1 MDTFSEQRNNNNW
14 KKKHSNPEGQKKH
27 RQERQ
32 GAHRVIGKGKSNV
45 NGADQK
51 KLIQDI
57 QLRTVKILNILL
69 ITAAFAIAWYGYYAA
84 RVDIPYYRKGN
95 WLIIFIFLLLYL
107 FLGITY
113 DAFLIS
119 YYRISEMIYSQ
130 ALSALA
136 SDVILYILCMLLSKT
151 LPRVWPMLLTY
162 ALQLGIAAVWSLV
175 SHRWYFRHFK
185 AKKTFIVWD
194 MRRGM
199 TKLIESYGLNQ
210 KFHVVGNC
218 SAKECVEN
226 LSVLDGM
233 SVVFLTGVHSHD
245 RNTIIKYCVDKNIT
259 TFVVPRIGDVMMSGA
274 KKMHL
279 FHLPMLRLTRY
290 NPSPEFLFF
299 KRLFDIVFSL
309 LALAVFSPVMLVIA
323 VLIKREDGG
332 PVFYRQIRLTK
343 NGKEFVMLK
352 FRSMCVNAEKDG
364 KARLSTGEND
374 SRITRIGRKIR
385 SVRMDELPQ
394 FINILKGDMSF
405 VGPRPERPQIAREYE
420 KDLPEFRLR
429 LQAKC
434 GLTGYAQVY
443 GKYNTTPYDK
453 LQMDLMYIAS
463 PSLAQDFMILIATVK
478 ILFLKE
484 STEGVAEGQTTAS
497 FQKPERSVK
506 EETDVQTQHIA
517 EEAEQKHNI

>member
-1 MDTFSEQRNNNNW
+1 MN
-14 KKKHSNPEGQKKH
+14 
-27 RQERQ
+27 
-32 GAHRVIGKGKSNV
+32 A
-45 NGADQK
+45 ADQK
-51 KLIQDI
+51 KLIHDI
-57 QLRTVKILNILL
+57 QLRTVKLLNILL
-69 ITAAFAIAWYGYYAA
+69 MTGTFAIVWYGYYAT
-84 RVDIPYYRKGN
+84 RVDIPYYRRGN
-95 WLIIFIFLLLYL
+95 WLIIFIFFLLYL

-136 SDVILYILCMLLSKT
+136 SDFVLYILCILLSKT
-151 LPRVWPMLLTY
+151 LPRLWPLLLTY
-162 ALQLGIAAVWSLV
+162 VAQIGIAAVWSLV

-194 MRRGM
+194 MRRGL
-199 TKLIESYGLNQ
+199 TNLIESYGLNQ
-210 KFHVVGNC
+210 KFQVVGNC

-233 SVVFLTGVHSHD
+233 RVVFLTGVHSHD
-245 RNTIIKYCVDKNIT
+245 RNTIIKYCVEKNIT
-259 TFVVPRIGDVMMSGA
+259 IFVVPRIGDVMMSGA

-299 KRLFDIVFSL
+299 KRLFDIVLSL
-309 LALAVFSPVMLVIA
+309 VALIIFSPAMLLIA
-323 VLIKREDGG
+323 ILIKKEDGG

-343 NGKEFVMLK
+343 NGKEFAMLK

-405 VGPRPERPQIAREYE
+405 VGPRPERPQIAQEYE
-420 KDLPEFRLR
+420 KELPEFRLR

-463 PSLAQDFMILIATVK
+463 PSLAQDFMILIATIK
-478 ILFLKE
+478 ILFMKE
-484 STEGVAEGQTTAS
+484 STEGVAEGQTTAAAGS
-497 FQKPERSVK
+497 K
-506 EETDVQTQHIA
+506 EDSQGNAGQEVVNKTV
-517 EEAEQKHNI
+517 